1 MSHISSRP
9 VLIFACIG
17 HALYHVIVAL
27 FLTLVLVLEQVWQ
40 RPFDELV
47 GLWTWGA
54 LLLGLGAP
62 LAGWLGDRFGEVRMM
77 IIYFVGIGTASIM
90 CGVSDGP
97 RALEISLALMGLF
110 GAIYHPVGTAWVVK
124 NIEQRGRS
132 IAILGICGSIGA
144 AAASLVAAFLADW
157 CGWRAAFVVPGVTAA
172 VAGFALARAFVSGRV
187 IDRLGDAVPT
197 LEPSRRNVFRAFVV
211 LAVTMSLTMLLY
223 HAFTTML
230 PKWINRELS
239 SELGDGLIATGA
251 LVSLI
256 YLIGATAQFIGGH
269 FSDKGRAK
277 EIYAFSFL
285 LKFMALG
292 LATVVSG
299 WSVLAA
305 AVTIALVFDIAAPV
319 ENILIAQYTP
329 RQRRGLAYGI
339 RNGIA
344 IIAAPLGVQLVSILF
359 NEQTGFD
366 RLLYVLAATA
376 LVVLAA
382 SLFLPA
388 QNARTVATVP
398 AGD

>member
-1 MSHISSRP
+1 
-9 VLIFACIG
+9 
-17 HALYHVIVAL
+17 
-27 FLTLVLVLEQVWQ
+27 
-40 RPFDELV
+40 
-47 GLWTWGA
+47 
-54 LLLGLGAP
+54 
-62 LAGWLGDRFGEVRMM
+62 
-77 IIYFVGIGTASIM
+77 
-90 CGVSDGP
+90 
-97 RALEISLALMGLF
+97 MGLF